1 MTKETNETLLIR
13 IDERQK
19 EMSKKLDN
27 ISNGLSNKIDCEEF
41 EQFKNKE
48 FKELKDKMSTL
59 WDERNKLIGLLLAC
73 GIIGGTTG
81 AMIKQV
87 VSSVFAR

>member
-1 MTKETNETLLIR
+1 MKQETNETLLIR

-19 EMSKKLDN
+19 EMSKKLDE
-27 ISNGLSNKIDCEEF
+27 ISDGLGKKLDCKEF
-41 EQFKNKE
+41 EA
-48 FKELKDKMSTL
+48 FKEKINTL

-81 AMIKQV
+81 AFVKQV
-87 VSSVFAR
+87 VTSVFAK

>member
-1 MTKETNETLLIR
+1 MSKETNETLLIR

-27 ISNGLSNKIDCEEF
+27 ISISLNSKVDCEEF
-41 EQFKNKE
+41 EQFKNKIN
-48 FKELKDKMSTL
+48 TL

-73 GIIGGTTG
+73 GVVGGTTG
-81 AMIKQV
+81 ALIKQLV
-87 VSSVFAR
+87 TGVFAK